1 LTRLAGRNGRRE
13 DEPDANAVPG
23 VPARRR
29 SGLLTQIAV
38 LLTVAIIPVG
48 MVAVLQTQRAID
60 TARQVYLDSLRA
72 KTMEAATPER
82 EGIMRVMGLARG
94 LTDAVG
100 VFGPDGP
107 ACRQLMQRSAATNQ
121 GVLFVGLIEP
131 PGISSCNN
139 MGQEFDFTANNAS
152 ADLFAEPRG
161 DVRFNPAGDITGVSV
176 VILSEPAYAA
186 DGTFL
191 GFISISYPAS
201 RLHEGTTTRD
211 DTSPAVVLFNA
222 RGEILSTT
230 APEQVPDVLPRNR
243 PLADL
248 VQGGRT
254 EFAAP
259 SEGGQLRD
267 YAVVPIAPGRAY
279 ALGSWIAPETRV
291 WEGGSLVTTL
301 AFPLVMW
308 AVSLTVAL
316 VSLHQLVIHP
326 IRDLGRRMRG
336 FADGRRILHAGSL
349 PEAPG
354 EISEIGET
362 FETMARRII
371 RDEADLENTLF
382 EREVLLKEVHH
393 RVKNNLQLMS
403 SILNMQARKASS
415 PEARQSLRDV
425 QERLR
430 SLAAIHRGLY
440 QAPELSQ
447 VQFDDLLRE
456 IAGQLLALAPATLDG
471 VEPKLALESVRLV
484 PDQAAP
490 LAMLTTEMMTNALK
504 YMGTDAAG
512 RRHITIALRKEHRP
526 EGPEEI
532 TVEVVNSVA
541 PGTAE
546 DRPDGL
552 GRRLIEVLAQQLAGR
567 VETHHDPDCH
577 AISVHFT
584 RAGFEPADAPAS

>member
-1 LTRLAGRNGRRE
+1 MTRLAGRNGRRG
-13 DEPDANAVPG
+13 DEPDADAVPA

-60 TARQVYLDSLRA
+60 TARLVYLDSLRA

-82 EGIMRVMGLARG
+82 EGIMRVMGVARG
-94 LTDAVG
+94 LTDAVS
-100 VFGPDGP
+100 VLGPDGP

-131 PGISSCNN
+131 PGVSSCNN
-139 MGQEFDFTANNAS
+139 IGRDFDFTANEAS
-152 ADLFAEPRG
+152 AALFAEPRG
-161 DVRFNPAGDITGVSV
+161 DVRFNPAGDITGEPV

-201 RLHEGTTTRD
+201 RLHEGATTRN

-222 RGEILSTT
+222 RGEILTTT
-230 APEQVPDVLPRNR
+230 APEQVPDVLPRDR
-243 PLADL
+243 ALADL

-259 SEGGQLRD
+259 SQGGQIRD

-308 AVSLTVAL
+308 VVSLTVAL

-349 PEAPG
+349 PNAPG

-471 VEPKLALESVRLV
+471 VEPEFVLDSVRLV

-512 RRHITIALRKEHRP
+512 RRNITIALRKEQDP
-526 EGPEEI
+526 DGKEAI

-541 PGTAE
+541 PGTDE

-567 VETHHDPDCH
+567 VETAHAPDRH
-577 AISVHFT
+577 AISVRFA
-584 RAGFEPADAPAS
+584 RAGFEPADAPDS

>member
-243 PLADL
+243 ALADL

-279 ALGSWIAPETRV
+279 ALGSWIAPESRV

-336 FADGRRILHAGSL
+336 FADGGASSTRGRCRRR
-349 PEAPG
+349 PERSARSARPSRRWPAASSATRP
-354 EISEIGET
+354 ISRT
-362 FETMARRII
+362 RSSSARCSSR
-371 RDEADLENTLF
+371 RSTTG
-382 EREVLLKEVHH
+382 
-393 RVKNNLQLMS
+393 VKNNLQLMS

-526 EGPEEI
+526 EGPEVI

>member
-1 LTRLAGRNGRRE
+1 MTRLAGRNGRRG
-13 DEPDANAVPG
+13 DEPDADAVPP
-23 VPARRR
+23 VPVRRR
-29 SGLLTQIAV
+29 TGLLTQIAV

-60 TARQVYLDSLRA
+60 TARLVYLDSLRA

-82 EGIMRVMGLARG
+82 EGIMRVMGVARG
-94 LTDAVG
+94 LTDAVS
-100 VFGPDGP
+100 VLGPDGP

-121 GVLFVGLIEP
+121 GVLFIGLIEP
-131 PGISSCNN
+131 PGVSSCNN
-139 MGQEFDFTANNAS
+139 MGQDFDFTANDVS
-152 ADLFAEPRG
+152 AALFAEPRG
-161 DVRFNPAGDITGVSV
+161 DVRFNPAGDVTGVPV
-176 VILSEPAYAA
+176 VVLSEPAYAA

-201 RLHEGTTTRD
+201 RLHEGATTRN

-230 APEQVPDVLPRNR
+230 APEQMPDVLPRDR
-243 PLADL
+243 TLADL
-248 VQGGRT
+248 VQGGRA

-259 SEGGQLRD
+259 SQGGQIRD

-279 ALGSWIAPETRV
+279 ALGSWIAPESRI

-308 AVSLTVAL
+308 VVSLTVAL

-349 PEAPG
+349 PDAPG

-526 EGPEEI
+526 EGPEVI

-584 RAGFEPADAPAS
+584 RAGFQPADAPAS